1 MSRAYPIV
9 VGLAVL
15 ILWGCQ
21 QEEAAEGDET
31 VVADTTATAPM
42 PEEPAPGTPEAKIAE
57 AESAAPADIAKN
69 ATIMD
74 WPAEEGGQP
83 TELRSGTNGWT
94 CFPSTPVASA
104 ADEDPM
110 CLDGE
115 WLEFAMAWM
124 GKTEPSVSAVG
135 IGYMLQG
142 DRGVSNI
149 DPFATSPT
157 PDNQWV
163 QSGPH
168 LMVITPDPAQLSA
181 LPTDPANGGPWIM
194 WPGTPYAHVMVPV
207 QSPSTV
213 GS

>member
-1 MSRAYPIV
+1 
-9 VGLAVL
+9 
-15 ILWGCQ
+15 
-21 QEEAAEGDET
+21 
-31 VVADTTATAPM
+31 
-42 PEEPAPGTPEAKIAE
+42 
-57 AESAAPADIAKN
+57 
-69 ATIMD
+69 
-74 WPAEEGGQP
+74 
-83 TELRSGTNGWT
+83 
-94 CFPSTPVASA
+94 
-104 ADEDPM
+104 M

-115 WLEFAMAWM
+115 WLGFAQAWM
-124 GKTEPSVSAVG
+124 GKTEPSVGAVG

-142 DRGVSNI
+142 DHGVSNI
-149 DPFATSPT
+149 DPYATSPT

-181 LPTDPANGGPWIM
+181 LPTDPANGGPWVM